1 VTRTI
6 AWLLVAVV
14 ATACAPTRIELDPR
28 VRAQLPAAPVVH
40 VVVYPT
46 DPPPLMTAA
55 AVGTG
60 SLFGAIG
67 GVVVA
72 ARAAELGKE
81 LMARHQ
87 VEALSLQLANALT
100 DELKAT
106 LPNLQRVTAAPA
118 GQEVD
123 DLKKAGLLPFVL
135 DVRAAGTLMYYA
147 SNFARYRL
155 LYAARARLVDTE
167 QGRVLWQGVCDLRG
181 ADDPAQS
188 LTLAEVE
195 APDGVTYRRLIT
207 DATSQCAAELLKQYR
222 GQAP

>member
-1 VTRTI
+1 
-6 AWLLVAVV
+6 
-14 ATACAPTRIELDPR
+14 
-28 VRAQLPAAPVVH
+28 
-40 VVVYPT
+40 
-46 DPPPLMTAA
+46 MTAA

-67 GVVVA
+67 GAVVA

-118 GQEVD
+118 GQEVE
-123 DLKKAGLLPFVL
+123 DLKKAGLFPFVL

-188 LTLAEVE
+188 PTLAEVA
-195 APDGVTYRRLIT
+195 APDGGTYRRLIT
-207 DATSQCAAELLKQYR
+207 DATSQCPRSCSAYR
-222 GQAP
+222 GQAPNACASSAALIAAAHFAPLSPRASSRLRS